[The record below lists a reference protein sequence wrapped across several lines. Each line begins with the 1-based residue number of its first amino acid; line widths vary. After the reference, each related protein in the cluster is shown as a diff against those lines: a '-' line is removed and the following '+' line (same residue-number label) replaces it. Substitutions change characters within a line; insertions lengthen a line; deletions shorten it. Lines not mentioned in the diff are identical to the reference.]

1 MAEIR
6 STFIYDG
13 DFSSVQSGIKTLTAQ
28 VNLLNRSFNSLDL
41 NARKVQSDLA
51 RSFAANV
58 GAIGGFKT
66 AMVDVATATE
76 RFGNALQK
84 QKLTL
89 REYARESVNAFRKA
103 SNARKLAEEQVKR
116 MQSTLVPVG
125 GGKGMLVTPLT
136 LDTKDFTTK
145 LAVARQQYAIFNKLV
160 SDGTTQLINFG
171 KNTQWAGRQLTVGL
185 TVPITIFGSTLSKT
199 FREVD
204 AELTRFA
211 KVYGSD
217 LVNNNKYATDQMRGQ
232 VLQLAQTIAKEYGIA
247 AKETAA
253 LAADL
258 AATGLEGQALMDSVA
273 ETTRLAVLGE
283 VDKQEAMKATLALQT
298 AFNLNTQELAQ
309 SIDFLNAVENQT
321 STTLTDLVEAIPKA
335 GPVVKGLGGDI
346 KTLSVLL
353 TAMREGGIP
362 AAEAAN
368 AIKSGLAS
376 LINPTRAANEQLANF
391 GVDLQGIVERNKGQ
405 LLPTILEF
413 KTALDTLDEFSKA
426 QAIETVFGKY
436 QFARMGALFDNI
448 GESGSQTVKVM
459 ELMGASTADL
469 ARIAES
475 EVSAVTNS
483 TSAKFNRAVESIK
496 ASLIPV
502 GEALTNAVIP
512 FLTKLSDLI
521 AQITEKFDK
530 LPGPI
535 QNIIKA
541 LGVISVVAGPVGLPV
556 DQFQQLTNDQLAANI
571 ATDTLTGSFASQRSA
586 VMSLNAA
593 LEDYIISLRQVQA
606 NQPNL
611 AVAGKGR
618 PPIRKQKGGSIPG
631 YGGGDTV
638 PALLE
643 KGEFVV
649 NKAAA
654 RFFRPQLEA
663 MNARKMQDG
672 GGTEGLTA
680 AQKEYMQDL
689 KDNPYSR
696 SHLTPFETED
706 GFKVFGG
713 TTAASTGPYNSAL
726 NNITQ
731 ILKDPDSENSKTEN
745 QEIYKKQMHREHF

>member
-541 LGVISVVAGPVGLPV
+541 LGVISVVAGPVIMLVGLFANFVGYATKGAMGIVNLTRRMMGLPV

-571 ATDTLTGSFASQRSA
+571 ATDTLTGL
-586 VMSLNAA
+586 SL
-593 LEDYIISLRQVQA
+593 IHI
-606 NQPNL
+606 
-611 AVAGKGR
+611 
-618 PPIRKQKGGSIPG
+618 
-631 YGGGDTV
+631 
-638 PALLE
+638 
-643 KGEFVV
+643 
-649 NKAAA
+649 
-654 RFFRPQLEA
+654 
-663 MNARKMQDG
+663 
-672 GGTEGLTA
+672 
-680 AQKEYMQDL
+680 
-689 KDNPYSR
+689 
-696 SHLTPFETED
+696 
-706 GFKVFGG
+706 
-713 TTAASTGPYNSAL
+713 
-726 NNITQ
+726 
-731 ILKDPDSENSKTEN
+731 
-745 QEIYKKQMHREHF
+745 